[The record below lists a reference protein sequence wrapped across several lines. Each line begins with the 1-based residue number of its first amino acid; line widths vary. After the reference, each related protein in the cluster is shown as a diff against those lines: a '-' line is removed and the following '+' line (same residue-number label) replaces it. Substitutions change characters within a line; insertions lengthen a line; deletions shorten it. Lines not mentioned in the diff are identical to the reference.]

1 MSADD
6 CAFKVCCEFHKTHYV
21 RRTREGL
28 GSKQHDWLSLIGIHF
43 KCIAL
48 RDDKT
53 ENATRRYA
61 LMCMRVRKVV
71 CIQHLLPLRLHQ
83 TRVTNSNAQV
93 STYKYP
99 TIHKHT
105 RTKRI
110 CAPPTADS
118 AHAQVQTSTVAAIT
132 FSTAVSWFWCFLNRK
147 PTIHCRH
154 GHKQPP
160 SCTASAYGNL

>member
-6 CAFKVCCEFHKTHYV
+6 CAFKVCSEFHKTHYV

-83 TRVTNSNAQV
+83 TRVSNSNAQV
-93 STYKYP
+93 STYP
-99 TIHKHT
+99 QAHT
-105 RTKRI
+105 HQTHIRI
-110 CAPPTADS
+110 CAPTNCRLCTCT
-118 AHAQVQTSTVAAIT
+118 HVQTSTVAAIT
-132 FSTAVSWFWCFLNRK
+132 FSTAVS
-147 PTIHCRH
+147 
-154 GHKQPP
+154 
-160 SCTASAYGNL
+160 